1 MIVYYGMYNSSED
14 LKYAVVNNMYI
25 FLINTGYKSANDA
38 IDAVEKETK
47 NEYEFLIG

>member
-25 FLINTGYKSANDA
+25 FLINTGYKSAIDA